1 MDSDHSR
8 GPDPATGARAT
19 AAERTALALRDAV
32 RSFAR
37 GMELGSAWDADPG
50 SGGRR
55 LPVEEDGS
63 PARNGFGVPTRR
75 A

>member
-8 GPDPATGARAT
+8 VADPATGARAT
-19 AAERTALALRDAV
+19 AAERTAPALRDAV

-55 LPVEEDGS
+55 LPVEQDGS
-63 PARNGFGVPTRR
+63 PARNGIGVPTRR